1 MASGMGGGPKAGM
14 KFEQV
19 HRGWENGPGL
29 NKSIVLN
36 RKKKFGIREI
46 KSMAKLKKNS
56 WNE

>member
-1 MASGMGGGPKAGM
+1 MGGGPKAGM